1 MYALRRADCLAMP
14 WRVRCEARRQSVGNR
29 SAESPSRRQGG
40 IKMRFSRRKVLHL
53 AGGAAALAA
62 ATRPSRAQTFPARPL
77 TFVVFVPAGGTP
89 DIIARLIG
97 QALTQQIG
105 QGVIIDN
112 RPGAGGNLA
121 LQAVARA
128 PADGYTLLQV
138 ASPHAVNVTLYEK
151 TTITVTRDIVPVA
164 SSNNDS
170 FVLMASPSFPVKS
183 VAEFIAY
190 AKANPGKI
198 NLASTGTGNMTHLCG
213 ELFKMMADINIVH
226 VPFRGTPAA
235 QSAVMAGDV
244 HASFD
249 AVGASV
255 PLIQAGSLRA
265 LGVTARERLRVLP
278 DVPPIADVVPGYTV
292 RGFLGFG
299 APKGTPPEIV
309 ERLNREINAALANPA
324 VKARM
329 SELGSDIF
337 TGSPADF
344 GNLVAE
350 ETEKW
355 AKVVKFAGLKA
366 D

>member
-1 MYALRRADCLAMP
+1 MKI
-14 WRVRCEARRQSVGNR
+14 ARRE
-29 SAESPSRRQGG
+29 A
-40 IKMRFSRRKVLHL
+40 LHL
-53 AGGAAALAA
+53 VGGAAALVASP
-62 ATRPSRAQTFPARPL
+62 RSLQAQTFPTRPVTL
-77 TFVVFVPAGGTP
+77 VVFVPAGGTP

-97 QALTQQIG
+97 QALSQQLG
-105 QGVIIDN
+105 QSVIIDN
-112 RPGAGGNLA
+112 RPGAGGNFA

-151 TTITVTRDIVPVA
+151 STITVTRDIVPVA
-164 SSNNDS
+164 STNNDS
-170 FVLMASPSFPVKS
+170 FVLTVNPSFPAKS

-198 NLASTGTGNMTHLCG
+198 NLASTGTGNLTHLCG
-213 ELFKMMADINIVH
+213 ELFKMMTDTNVVH
-226 VPFRGTPAA
+226 VPYRGTPAA

-244 HASFD
+244 HAMFD
-249 AVGASV
+249 AVGSSV
-255 PLIQAGSLRA
+255 QLIQAGTLRA
-265 LGVTARERLRVLP
+265 LGVTATARLRVLP
-278 DVPPIADVVPGYTV
+278 DVSPIADVVPGYTV
-292 RGFLGFG
+292 TGFLGFG
-299 APKGTPPEIV
+299 APKGTPPEIIQ
-309 ERLNREINAALANPA
+309 RLNREINAALIDPA

-344 GNLVAE
+344 GRLIDE

-355 AKVVKFAGLKA
+355 AKVVRFAGLKA